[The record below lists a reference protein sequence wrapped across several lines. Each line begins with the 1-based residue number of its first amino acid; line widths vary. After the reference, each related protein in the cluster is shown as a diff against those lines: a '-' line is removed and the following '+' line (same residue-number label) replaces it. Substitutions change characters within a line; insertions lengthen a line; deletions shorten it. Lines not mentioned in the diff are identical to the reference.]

1 MITEFYGQSTK
12 AKEETIIG
20 QEKEQIEMAYI
31 SAAINKLGDSV
42 TSTDLQTELEKAVG
56 TSKTETTNQ
65 KDENGNERNIS
76 NF

>member
-1 MITEFYGQSTK
+1 MITEFYGQTTK
-12 AKEETIIG
+12 AKEETIVG

-31 SAAINKLGDSV
+31 SAAINKLGDDV
-42 TSTDLQTELEKAVG
+42 TDADLQTELEKTVG
-56 TSKTETTNQ
+56 KSKTETSNE